1 MQLVSKG
8 NMKQRLLRNG
18 LPILIIA
25 ALTCYGCSAFDLP
38 QETGVLLFQD
48 NFDLPSSGWDRYH
61 DDRYSSDYYS
71 GSYRIE
77 VNQPNYEAWA
87 VPGLEFSDVL
97 IDVTAKKISGPDNNV
112 FGIICRYNKPN
123 DFFFFLISSD
133 GYAGIGIYQK
143 GKQTLLS
150 GGNMLPA
157 DPINTG
163 SVSNKIHVECI
174 GDALSLSVNDVILYE
189 VQSTALQSGDVGII
203 AGTYELADVQ
213 VEYDDFVV
221 RNP

>member
-1 MQLVSKG
+1 
-8 NMKQRLLRNG
+8 MKQKHLRAG
-18 LPILIIA
+18 IPILIVA
-25 ALTCYGCSAFDLP
+25 TLTFGCSTFDLP
-38 QETGVLLFQD
+38 EETGVLLFQD
-48 NFDLPSSGWDRYH
+48 NFDLSSSGWDRYH
-61 DDRYSSDYYS
+61 DDRYSSDYHS

-97 IDVTAKKISGPDNNV
+97 IDVTAKKISGPNNNV
-112 FGIICRYNKPN
+112 FGVICRYNKPN
-123 DFFFFLISSD
+123 DFYFFLISSD
-133 GYAGIGIYQK
+133 GYAGIGIYQE
-143 GKQTLLS
+143 GKRTLLS
-150 GGNMLPA
+150 GGHLLPA

-163 SVSNKIHVECI
+163 SVSNKIHVECV
-174 GDALSLSVNDVILYE
+174 GEALSLSVNDVILYE

-213 VEYDDFVV
+213 IEYDDFIV